1 MGLIHIDLRSIFTE
15 FSLHHRHPSTNTAGE
30 ECGVACLSNWS
41 TVKKKP
47 LGQFR
52 SHLLWNYVS
61 GFVFYHIHFHLRIGV
76 IFRTRS
82 RSWSIGSC
90 TVTGSIINSLL
101 ITPQS
106 TIIFQAVCDNI
117 SADFIH
123 PSDHYYIVHLDMPLN
138 NFFTFHSTNYTRR
151 RRCWICEKNCNLLLN
166 SKPVQ
171 IFLELFSAEITED
184 LGWVY

>member
-1 MGLIHIDLRSIFTE
+1 MYHWVSVLLAMRGISIMIEEDRLACLVWIELDSDALVHNSHFWWSRYHSSFKANGIITPQNNNGPHPYRSTIDLHWIFSASPPSTT
-15 FSLHHRHPSTNTAGE
+15 HPSTNTAVE
-30 ECGVACLSNWS
+30 ECGVACLGNWS

-90 TVTGSIINSLL
+90 VLWQVRS
-101 ITPQS
+101 
-106 TIIFQAVCDNI
+106 
-117 SADFIH
+117 
-123 PSDHYYIVHLDMPLN
+123 
-138 NFFTFHSTNYTRR
+138 
-151 RRCWICEKNCNLLLN
+151 
-166 SKPVQ
+166 
-171 IFLELFSAEITED
+171 
-184 LGWVY
+184 